1 LIIKSGNISV
11 TAAGDGI
18 AAQANLTISDG
29 SFTIITGYFTI
40 ATGDDAIHAD
50 ASITIN
56 GGYIAVNC
64 TTGDG
69 LDSNGNLYNK
79 RWNAQENIYSFS
91 KNYQRHNMMK
101 ALY

>member
-56 GGYIAVNC
+56 GGYVAVNC

-69 LDSNGNLYNK
+69 LDSNGNLYINGGTLRK
-79 RWNAQENIYSFS
+79 TFTLSAKITSVTI
-91 KNYQRHNMMK
+91 
-101 ALY
+101 